1 MNRKNK
7 RGQGSVYLLENMG
20 IFRMTQDRKLRMKG
34 CLYAFLA
41 GVLWGVTSPAA
52 QFLFE
57 KKGIVSEWLVPYRL
71 ISAGILLLI
80 YAKIKKQDIVSVW
93 KDKND
98 GIRLVLFGILGMMGM
113 QFTFFSAVQEMNAGT
128 ATIFQYLNPAILILF
143 FAVVHKIMPSVKEM
157 LAVCAA
163 VAGIAVVATH
173 GDFSTLTISGKG
185 LFLGMLVAVTTC
197 FYGVLPAPLL
207 KRYSAETVSA
217 WGMIC
222 GGTLLMAVVRP
233 WRIPAVIDWQVIAAF
248 LMIITVGTIL
258 PFCFYLSSVKYTGSV
273 YAGLFSSVE
282 PVAATVVAA
291 AALGTTF
298 MKMDLLGFA
307 LVLSTLFILAIP
319 EKVR

>member
-1 MNRKNK
+1 
-7 RGQGSVYLLENMG
+7 VYLLENMG

>member
-1 MNRKNK
+1 MW
-7 RGQGSVYLLENMG
+7 G
-20 IFRMTQDRKLRMKG
+20 ILSMTQDRKSRMKG

-71 ISAGILLLI
+71 ISAGILLLV
-80 YAKIKKQDIVSVW
+80 YAKIKKPDIVSVW
-93 KDKND
+93 KNRND

-143 FAVVHKIMPSVKEM
+143 FAVVHKIMPSLKEI

-163 VAGIAVVATH
+163 VAGIAIVATH
-173 GDFSTLTISGKG
+173 GDFSTLSISGKG

-217 WGMIC
+217 WGMIS
-222 GGTLLMAVVRP
+222 GGIVLMAAVRP
-233 WRIPAVIDWQVIAAF
+233 WRIPAVIDWQVAAAF

-258 PFCFYLSSVKYTGSV
+258 PFCFYLTSVKHTGSV

-282 PVAATVVAA
+282 PVAATAVAA

-298 MKMDLLGFA
+298 MKMDILGFA

>member
-1 MNRKNK
+1 M
-7 RGQGSVYLLENMG
+7 YLLENMG
-20 IFRMTQDRKLRMKG
+20 IFRMTQDRKLMMKG

>member
-1 MNRKNK
+1 
-7 RGQGSVYLLENMG
+7 
-20 IFRMTQDRKLRMKG
+20 MKG

-41 GVLWGVTSPAA
+41 GILWGVTSPAA

-143 FAVVHKIMPSVKEM
+143 FAVVHKIVPSVKEM

-282 PVAATVVAA
+282 PIAATVVAA

>member
-1 MNRKNK
+1 M
-7 RGQGSVYLLENMG
+7 V
-20 IFRMTQDRKLRMKG
+20 QDRKSKMKG

-71 ISAGILLLI
+71 LSAGILLLV
-80 YAKIKKQDIVSVW
+80 YAKLKGHDITGVW
-93 KDKND
+93 KEKKD

-113 QFTFFSAVQEMNAGT
+113 QFSFFSAVQEMNAGT

-143 FAVVHKIMPSVKEM
+143 FAVVHKIMPGKKEI
-157 LAVCAA
+157 LAVCASA
-163 VAGIAVVATH
+163 AGIAIVATH
-173 GDFSTLTISGKG
+173 GDFSTLSISAKG
-185 LFLGMLVAVTTC
+185 FFLGMLVAVTTC

-207 KRYSAETVSA
+207 KRYSAEAVSA
-217 WGMIC
+217 WGMIA
-222 GGTLLMAVVRP
+222 GGIVLMAAVRP
-233 WRIPAVIDWQVIAAF
+233 WKITAVIDWQVVLAF
-248 LMIITVGTIL
+248 LTIITVGTIL
-258 PFCFYLSSVKYTGSV
+258 PFCFYLTSVKYTGSV

-282 PVAATVVAA
+282 PVAATAVAA
-291 AALGTTF
+291 AALGTSF
-298 MKMDLLGFA
+298 MKMDILGFA

>member
-1 MNRKNK
+1 
-7 RGQGSVYLLENMG
+7 
-20 IFRMTQDRKLRMKG
+20 MKG

>member
-1 MNRKNK
+1 
-7 RGQGSVYLLENMG
+7 
-20 IFRMTQDRKLRMKG
+20 MTQDRKSRMKG

-57 KKGIVSEWLVPYRL
+57 EKGIVSEWLVPYRL
-71 ISAGILLLI
+71 VSAGILLLV
-80 YAKIKKQDIVSVW
+80 YAKLKKQDIVSVW
-93 KDKND
+93 KNRND

-143 FAVVHKIMPSVKEM
+143 FAVVHKIMPSLKEI
-157 LAVCAA
+157 LAVCVA
-163 VAGIAVVATH
+163 VAGIAIVATH
-173 GDFSTLTISGKG
+173 GDFSTLSISGKG

-217 WGMIC
+217 WGMIS
-222 GGTLLMAVVRP
+222 GGIVLMAAVRP
-233 WRIPAVIDWQVIAAF
+233 WRIPAVIDWQVAAAF

-258 PFCFYLSSVKYTGSV
+258 PFCFYLTSVKHTGSV

-282 PVAATVVAA
+282 PVAATAVAA

-298 MKMDLLGFA
+298 MKMDILGFA

>member
-1 MNRKNK
+1 
-7 RGQGSVYLLENMG
+7 
-20 IFRMTQDRKLRMKG
+20 MTQDRKLRMKG

-41 GVLWGVTSPAA
+41 GILWGVTSPAA